1 MLIAIDHGN
10 YAIKTPRFSFVAGLS
25 EHATK
30 PPLADEVIEYG
41 GSYWTLSGRRLPY
54 MRDKTRDDRH
64 FILSLFAIAKE
75 LANAGCTSGME
86 KVDLAVGLPPEHY
99 KLRDRFA
106 QYFKRAEPVSFS
118 YNDHPMSVSIQ
129 HVFVYPQAYAAVIP
143 QSSQLLKTLRMFVVD
158 IGGITTD
165 VLLLRNGKPDLQV
178 CRSLESGVITMNKV
192 VQYAK
197 DYLEDNESYK
207 EWSYKRDGASQIA
220 RLLFEEATDINFFVG
235 RAINPAHQN
244 PNLPI
249 NFNIKM
255 RLVDELADCLTKMG
269 KKLKVLYF

>member
-10 YAIKTPRFSFVAGLS
+10 YAIKTPRFSFVSGLS

-30 PPLADEVIEYG
+30 PPLADEVIEYE

-75 LANAGCTSGME
+75 LVNAGCVSGSE

-106 QYFKRAEPVSFS
+106 QYFKRAEPISFC

-165 VLLLRNGKPDLQV
+165 VLLLRFAVGGADDIQ
-178 CRSLESGVITMNKV
+178 NKV
-192 VQYAK
+192 AGVK
-197 DYLEDNESYK
+197 NSVRTFDSL
-207 EWSYKRDGASQIA
+207 
-220 RLLFEEATDINFFVG
+220 RL
-235 RAINPAHQN
+235 NPIIGTPQSGG
-244 PNLPI
+244 I
-249 NFNIKM
+249 I
-255 RLVDELADCLTKMG
+255 
-269 KKLKVLYF
+269 